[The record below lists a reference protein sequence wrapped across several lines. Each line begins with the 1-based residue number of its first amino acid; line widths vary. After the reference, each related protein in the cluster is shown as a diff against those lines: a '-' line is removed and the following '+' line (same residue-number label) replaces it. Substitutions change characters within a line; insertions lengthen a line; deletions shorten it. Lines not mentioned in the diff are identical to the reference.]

1 MKRIHAMTAAA
12 TLIAVVGTAAIAQ
25 TNPGGNLPISQGPCA
40 RGYDASAPYGR
51 MRLSDDAMNLFDWNS
66 DGNISRT
73 EFQAACAQGLFEESK
88 GG

>member
-1 MKRIHAMTAAA
+1 MKRIHAMAAA

-25 TNPGGNLPISQGPCA
+25 TKPGGNLPPSQGPCA
-40 RGYDASAPYGR
+40 LGYDAAAPYGR
-51 MRLSDDAMNLFDWNS
+51 MRLRDDAMNLFDVNR

-73 EFQAACAQGLFEESK
+73 EFNAACAQGLFEEGK